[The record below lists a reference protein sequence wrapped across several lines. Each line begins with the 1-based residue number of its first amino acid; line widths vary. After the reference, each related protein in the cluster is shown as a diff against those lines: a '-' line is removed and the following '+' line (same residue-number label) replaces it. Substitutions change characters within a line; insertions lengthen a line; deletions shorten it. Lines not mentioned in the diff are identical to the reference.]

1 MLILKIGGGGPV
13 TPSKVAKLTKM
24 KGNHKKIQ

>member
-1 MLILKIGGGGPV
+1 VLILKIGGGGPV

-24 KGNHKKIQ
+24 KGNYKENW